1 MEKLIFLGIFLCSVT
16 IIYFS
21 VKVITAIIKLIH
33 AVITL
38 ITCRK
43 EIKLYGESLLSEV
56 QKGFVFTDA
65 NKQSKGTL
73 ISLKTAKENKK
84 K

>member
-16 IIYFS
+16 IIYFLI
-21 VKVITAIIKLIH
+21 KVITAIIKLIH
-33 AVITL
+33 VIITL

-43 EIKLYGESLLSEV
+43 EIKLYGESFLSEV
-56 QKGFVFTDA
+56 QKGFNFTDV
-65 NKQSKGTL
+65 NKPSEGTL
-73 ISLKTAKENKK
+73 ISLKTVKENKK